1 MALYYYDD
9 LSLEQYTTT
18 KIDVDDNKKK
28 KHSIEP
34 LYLDSKS
41 MKQNEQVK
49 AESKLIFKNES
60 NADKIDTFE

>member
-18 KIDVDDNKKK
+18 KKDVDDNKKK
-28 KHSIEP
+28 THSIEP

-49 AESKLIFKNES
+49 A
-60 NADKIDTFE
+60 